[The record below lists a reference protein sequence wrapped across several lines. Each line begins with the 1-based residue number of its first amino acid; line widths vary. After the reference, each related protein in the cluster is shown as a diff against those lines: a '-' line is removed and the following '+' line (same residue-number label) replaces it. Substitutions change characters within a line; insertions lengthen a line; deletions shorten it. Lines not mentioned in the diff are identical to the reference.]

1 MDRIRLK
8 YAVPRWINALV
19 KIAVVLIIL
28 FPFYWLLITSVKTYK
43 ESITVPA
50 TFWPTQIVFDAYGQA
65 FAAVDLG
72 KSVWN
77 TVLVTLAT
85 IIIQILVM
93 VPAAYAF
100 AKYEFFG
107 KKFMFAAVLLTNMVP
122 IHVTCISL
130 YLMMTDWGLLETL
143 WPQILPFGANAF
155 GIFLL
160 RQYFMQVPD
169 EIVEAAQLD
178 NAGVVKTMFR
188 IMVPMAK
195 STMITIALFSFIS
208 HWNSYF
214 WPLIVT
220 NSEAVRPMTIAMER
234 LKNAEQGL
242 VWPIIMA
249 GNVVMIMPIIVI
261 YLFASKKIIQA
272 FAYNGMK

>member
-1 MDRIRLK
+1 MVMAAI
-8 YAVPRWINALV
+8 V
-19 KIAVVLIIL
+19 L
-28 FPFYWLLITSVKTYK
+28 FPFYWMIISSLKSLDEYRMST
-43 ESITVPA
+43 P
-50 TFWPTQIVFDAYGQA
+50 TFWPTQITFEAYGQA
-65 FAAVDLG
+65 FEAVDMG

-77 TVLVTLAT
+77 TVIVTLAT
-85 IIIQILVM
+85 IVIQILVM

-100 AKYEFFG
+100 AKYDFFG
-107 KKFMFAAVLLTNMVP
+107 KKLMFAAVLLTNMVP

-178 NAGVVKTMFR
+178 NASVWKTMFR

-195 STMITIALFSFIS
+195 STMITIALFSFIG

-220 NSEAVRPMTIAMER
+220 NSEAVRPVTIAMER

-249 GNVVMIMPIIVI
+249 GNVVMILPIIVI